1 MINIV
6 FGYSINN
13 INNQN
18 EFLMPLY
25 YYLCEI
31 NIKCN
36 VIEYIENI
44 NPNDLNLHIGIF
56 NHVLIS
62 KMPKN
67 YIMFNIEPY
76 ENLNTDM
83 IQKLSKAKAIL
94 YYLDYEIK
102 ELNFLKKLRFYYPF
116 PYHKSIENIYNILC
130 NYNKTIDVLFYGCLN
145 NKRISSINLLKQNNI
160 NVYCPNFV
168 KPVYKHERDN
178 LIFSSKIVL
187 IQNYYI
193 NDIDIPRIT
202 YLSSNKIFFIYL
214 IWNDEIDF
222 LEDKFNNLI
231 IKCNINNLCDIVKY
245 YLINENERLEKI
257 SQLYKFITNEY
268 NINKFI
274 TNDFLKIIM

>member
-6 FGYSINN
+6 FGYSKNN

-44 NPNDLNLHIGIF
+44 NPNDLTLHIGIF

-102 ELNFLKKLRFYYPF
+102 DLNFLKKLRFYYPF

-145 NKRISSINLLKQNNI
+145 DKRISSINLLKQNNI

-168 KPVYKHERDN
+168 KPVYKHERDK

-187 IQNYYI
+187 IQIYYI
-193 NDIDIPRIT
+193 NDIIDDDKQEEAMA
-202 YLSSNKIFFIYL
+202 YFKESNSDSIADALKEL
-214 IWNDEIDF
+214 GEDEYTEEEVRLMHI
-222 LEDKFNNLI
+222 KFMSEFGN
-231 IKCNINNLCDIVKY
+231 
-245 YLINENERLEKI
+245 
-257 SQLYKFITNEY
+257 
-268 NINKFI
+268 
-274 TNDFLKIIM
+274 